1 MNDKRTEIFFF
12 HRKSDSSFHR
22 LSARA
27 AGSRRR
33 LLLLTLILGLLQAGA
48 GEYQAAED
56 SGGKA
61 DGSPEVYQTLY
72 MDGNLF
78 KELTNR
84 ISDTGL
90 YVSSFSSC
98 GQSAPLYIH
107 KDGGDGLEN
116 IWAAENNGADPVY
129 CMPPVEALGH
139 ISDSWETYFVV
150 RLSDPL
156 LAQKCVETL
165 LPRPWAYMGFAA
177 DESRMA
183 LVKKRLL
190 QKGFAPGRVD
200 KIQKSMGL
208 DIGAVTPQ
216 ERALA
221 ILAEL
226 VSVRRT
232 KAGLGHY
239 PKAML
244 ELAKSGESVLATVV
258 QSDGLPAVGE
268 KLLFT
273 TGEQI
278 GSLGGN
284 EEQAVRS
291 AALKLLKTKETVKL
305 LQQDGIT
312 VLLERMELT
321 C

>member
-1 MNDKRTEIFFF
+1 MNLLRDLSALPRLAGIRLATVISGPELG
-12 HRKSDSSFHR
+12 HR
-22 LSARA
+22 LLFAP
-27 AGSRRR
+27 G
-33 LLLLTLILGLLQAGA
+33 LTLGSYPGEGSLNAALPVLSVIPESCVLNIGGAEVQMAILDPTPTLCVLGADEVTLQLIPMAKQLGF
-48 GEYQAAED
+48 
-56 SGGKA
+56 S
-61 DGSPEVYQTLY
+61 V
-72 MDGNLF
+72 
-78 KELTNR
+78 
-84 ISDTGL
+84 I
-90 YVSSFSSC
+90 VSEERE
-98 GQSAPLYIH
+98 PL
-107 KDGGDGLEN
+107 
-116 IWAAENNGADPVY
+116 AQQAENNGADPVY